1 MKLFLIVIAIVAV
14 TGFFFIKQDISPGS
28 VAVNVSE
35 VNESDKEPEQIPE
48 ISVSVSILPERIIQ
62 GELVLVTI
70 NGTQAVK
77 SITFEG
83 KRLDVFNNEG
93 KLQALIGI
101 DLRKISGKYPLVVI
115 LVDGTVIKKD
125 ITVGERVVVK
135 EKFKIPEKLGG
146 DTPESEKNLIS
157 TLIQEGVIINSI
169 PTGDKKLWEG
179 KFRYPTEVPIVTDV
193 YGYSRLTGASTIAHK
208 GTDFRALVGTPL
220 YAMNTGTVRYTRY
233 LRNYGHT
240 IVLDHG
246 LGLQT
251 IYMHLSEVLV
261 KNGDGVVK
269 GELIAKSGDTG
280 YVFGPHL
287 HLSIKIDHISI
298 DPMKFMEL
306 LGSI

>member
-125 ITVGERVVVK
+125 ITVGGRGVGKKKV
-135 EKFKIPEKLGG
+135 KIPGKL
-146 DTPESEKNLIS
+146 
-157 TLIQEGVIINSI
+157 
-169 PTGDKKLWEG
+169 
-179 KFRYPTEVPIVTDV
+179 
-193 YGYSRLTGASTIAHK
+193 
-208 GTDFRALVGTPL
+208 
-220 YAMNTGTVRYTRY
+220 
-233 LRNYGHT
+233 
-240 IVLDHG
+240 
-246 LGLQT
+246 
-251 IYMHLSEVLV
+251 
-261 KNGDGVVK
+261 
-269 GELIAKSGDTG
+269 
-280 YVFGPHL
+280 
-287 HLSIKIDHISI
+287 
-298 DPMKFMEL
+298 
-306 LGSI
+306 